1 VKVSPESVQRVVA
14 NVVDFDM
21 HNLFEPYSWTESLQE
36 AAKGTFESVPESTVQ
51 LRYHG
56 GRPLMLQPKYGP
68 NFLDRLKERQWGQ
81 PATVLEKLV
90 TEFQKKQKREAAD
103 PNNLYDFS
111 MPSEMHKHQEQPI
124 PNEKLDTFIEFN
136 RPGEGAGSDTLK
148 QYHDRGWDPSEAP
161 EMSEDILERL
171 MLPPKAP
178 YTTLKVHPIKVVR
191 AYLNRFKGPDV
202 GNVVA
207 SFLMRV
213 MPVQISLDEGMH
225 REAAKLGDLTHPMVY
240 NKKKGYHPLEP
251 EGVSVRLYR
260 AEPAQ
265 ARWTFKAT
273 SGGDTY
279 SVVFQFRPSGTQRDV
294 KKLDVFTSCNCPSWV
309 FYGAQYNAHMKD
321 YLFGPIQLK
330 RGPFGAPRVRDSKG
344 LFSVCKHVL
353 RCIPIV
359 SQYKLPMI
367 AEEVRERLKKERK
380 TRVVKVEPEDYKIT
394 IPKDLQVQEDNP
406 EIKKAIKGWGTWS
419 PMRRRRFINEL
430 QDPDSV
436 AYFAYKFPETATVY
450 VADRLKAMILKGPPE
465 KKAEARD
472 QLEEIIA

>member
-1 VKVSPESVQRVVA
+1 MTVSQQSIQRVVA

-21 HNLFEPYSWTESLQE
+21 HNLFEPYTWTEGLQE
-36 AAKGTFESVPESTVQ
+36 AAKGTFEAVPPTTVQ
-51 LRYHG
+51 HEQHA

-68 NFLDRLKERQWGQ
+68 DFLERLIERDWGQ
-81 PATVLEKLV
+81 PQTVLQKLV
-90 TEFQKKQKREAAD
+90 TEFQKKAAD
-103 PNNLYDFS
+103 PNNLLDFS
-111 MPSEMHKHQEQPI
+111 MPSEMHKQQEQPI
-124 PNEKLDTFIEFN
+124 PNEMLDTFIEFN
-136 RPGEGAGSDTLK
+136 RPGEGAGSDILK
-148 QYHDRGWDPSEAP
+148 EYHDRGWDPSEAP
-161 EMSEDILERL
+161 EMSEDLL
-171 MLPPKAP
+171 MRFRLPPKAP
-178 YTTLKVHPIKVVR
+178 YTTLKVHPVKVVR
-191 AYLNRFKGPDV
+191 AYLDRFKGPDA
-202 GNVVA
+202 GTVVS

-213 MPVQISLDEGMH
+213 MPMQISLDTCMH

-240 NKKKGYHPLEP
+240 NKKHGYHPLEP
-251 EGVSVRLYR
+251 GSVTVRLAR

-273 SGGDTY
+273 SGGDSY
-279 SVVFQFRPSGTQRDV
+279 SVVFQFRPDGTQRDV

-359 SQYKLPMI
+359 SQYKLPMV
-367 AEEVRERLKKERK
+367 AKEVRERLKKERK
-380 TRVVKVEPEDYKIT
+380 TRVVKIEPADYKVT
-394 IPKDLQVQEDNP
+394 IPKDLQHLEQEPD
-406 EIKKAIKGWGTWS
+406 IQKAVHGWPAWS
-419 PMRRRRFINEL
+419 PMRRKKFINEL
-430 QDPDSV
+430 EDPDSV
-436 AYFAYKFPETATVY
+436 AYFAYKFPESATVF
-450 VADRLKAMILKGPPE
+450 VADRLKSMILKGPSE